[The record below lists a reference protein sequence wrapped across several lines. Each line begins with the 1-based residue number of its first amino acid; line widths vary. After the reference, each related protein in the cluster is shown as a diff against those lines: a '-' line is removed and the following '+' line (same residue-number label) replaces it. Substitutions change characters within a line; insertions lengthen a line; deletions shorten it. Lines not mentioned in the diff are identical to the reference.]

1 MCDRKYSSVF
11 STRPA
16 RTTYEADEFSGV
28 RRSMHAPM
36 QRMSLQPVTTNSTP
50 VLDSWMPN
58 DDPQFVGADESLQ
71 LLSQQLFL
79 ATYVSKAAGG

>member
-1 MCDRKYSSVF
+1 
-11 STRPA
+11 
-16 RTTYEADEFSGV
+16 
-28 RRSMHAPM
+28 MHAPM

-79 ATYVSKAAGG
+79 ATWLHMAQKEVEPEIEPKDEDDTEVED